1 MVNNKALHNESKSY
15 NLFKNN
21 VIVQLRKLFEIFSL
35 FILLLS
41 FFTINISAQTPDYS
55 KGGSLLLSNKP
66 NVFDQAQILNEDTES
81 KLNKISKDIK
91 SKYNADVVFV
101 SVETLSDKTAT
112 EYADDFFNN
121 NGYGADND
129 KNGIVFLV
137 SVNERKWAISTNGE
151 SIDTFTD
158 IGQKYIMDKVATAL
172 KDDDFDLAY
181 LTFGRDVAD
190 FYRQAATG
198 SPYDKSNLDLP
209 KTGKD
214 YLYAALVAII
224 PTVIIMG
231 VLFGQLKSVGSE
243 KKAIAYLDDSD
254 KKLRVVSERYVRTSV
269 TRTKKSDNNSGS
281 STHSNSSGGR
291 SGGSSGSF

>member
-1 MVNNKALHNESKSY
+1 MVNNKVSYKENKSY
-15 NLFKNN
+15 NLLKNN
-21 VIVQLRKLFEIFSL
+21 VIVQSRKLFEFFSL

-55 KGGSLLLSNKP
+55 MGGSPLLSNRP
-66 NVFDQAQILNEDTES
+66 SVFDQAQILNEDTKS
-81 KLNKISKDIK
+81 KLNKISKEIK

-121 NGYGADND
+121 NGYGAYND

-137 SVNERKWAISTNGE
+137 SVDERNWAISTNGK
-151 SIDTFTD
+151 SIDIFTD
-158 IGQKYIMDKVATAL
+158 IGQKYIMDKVSPAL
-172 KDDDFDLAY
+172 KDNDFDSAY
-181 LTFGRDVAD
+181 LTFGEYAVD

-214 YLYAALVAII
+214 YLYAAFVAII
-224 PTVIIMG
+224 PTVIIIG
-231 VLFGQLKSVGSE
+231 VLLGQLKSVSSE
-243 KKAIAYLDDSD
+243 EKARAYLDDSD
-254 KKLRVVSERYVRTSV
+254 KKLRVVSERYVRTAV
-269 TRTKKSDNNSGS
+269 TRTKKSDNDSGS